1 MYRHSQQQWAHGELA
16 LSDWCENAGITWH
29 LVCSTWTASVDQ
41 FTSSIGP
48 YGEKGTVIWFPLSS
62 AQTSV
67 TKNFNREDAL
77 LSCAIAK
84 SSNRVNI
91 CDGKAEGMVWI
102 SHRKQEDRVGRKE
115 DSWGDQDRKN
125 NFDKK
130 HQTYKLVIATLIK
143 LNQIKCSQWR
153 REEEA
158 EGKVETSQHL
168 LTTSK

>member
-1 MYRHSQQQWAHGELA
+1 
-16 LSDWCENAGITWH
+16 
-29 LVCSTWTASVDQ
+29 
-41 FTSSIGP
+41 
-48 YGEKGTVIWFPLSS
+48 
-62 AQTSV
+62 
-67 TKNFNREDAL
+67 
-77 LSCAIAK
+77 
-84 SSNRVNI
+84 
-91 CDGKAEGMVWI
+91 MVWI

-153 REEEA
+153 REGEA